1 MNKTFHT
8 EEGISLMDIVK
19 LLLSKIKLLILIVL
33 AGGIVGGVFGVA
45 TSYNVD
51 YYGTQIEFY
60 VNPESPSDA
69 NGVKNDSQ
77 YGVYGAYGRHVM
89 DNMVKLLNS
98 ESFAEMLMLNGETK
112 TEAELEEWRKTPEY
126 KSALRKHS
134 SAVNFDYL
142 KDNEDVDDANNL
154 ARSFIYVKIS
164 TLNDKKFAEE
174 LLQKVI
180 NVVPTYV
187 EENMAIPSGYEGT
200 NCQRITRSDDI
211 ALTNPGYTR
220 SQAIKYALLLA
231 AAAGVVAC
239 VVVILVDRSDKRL
252 RDYEAVSKQFNVPI
266 LSVVPCIETTNDKKS
281 EKSNAEVK

>member
-33 AGGIVGGVFGVA
+33 AGGIVGGVFGVV

-180 NVVPTYV
+180 NVVPAYV

-252 RDYEAVSKQFNVPI
+252 RDYEAVSKQLNVPI
-266 LSVVPCIETTNDKKS
+266 LSVVPCIEATNDKKS

>member
-180 NVVPTYV
+180 NVVPAYV

-266 LSVVPCIETTNDKKS
+266 LSVVPCIEATNDKKS

>member
-180 NVVPTYV
+180 NVVPAYV

-252 RDYEAVSKQFNVPI
+252 RDYEAVSKQLNVPI
-266 LSVVPCIETTNDKKS
+266 LSVVPCIEATNDKKS

>member
-252 RDYEAVSKQFNVPI
+252 RDYEAVSKQLNVPI
-266 LSVVPCIETTNDKKS
+266 LSVVPCIEATNDKKS